1 MLPGSLLVGRL
12 ADGVSDRD
20 LVQSLSYLSLF
31 SVLLVLNTTWIKYT
45 LSQYVLGSVVLFSLL
60 NTLEGVIMALM
71 SKLISPQL
79 AKGTFNSGTCR
90 CTLIP
95 YCYLK
100 LFISLFVC
108 MFN

>member
-79 AKGTFNSGTCR
+79 AKGTFNSGTSR
-90 CTLIP
+90 DTL
-95 YCYLK
+95 
-100 LFISLFVC
+100 
-108 MFN
+108 